1 MKTDGLKDYIPS
13 LWRQSSGVRALTAWT
28 ALLGCLAVAMSLLFV
43 WLTKVIVDMAVGP
56 AHHIT
61 TASIAAL
68 AGCLGLQLLIPAL
81 RRRVETIALTRY
93 ANNMRQR
100 LLDCLL
106 QAKWSGRR
114 SMHTGDAMNRMQKD
128 VDTLAVLTCSTIP
141 GIAAVMLQLAGAFAF
156 LMVLDAR
163 LAVVLVLIMPFALLA
178 SKIYVKRTR
187 RLTADIR
194 KEESDMQTFLQES
207 LHHRTLLST
216 LMSREMLLGKF
227 DGRQRSLT
235 QKLIKRTDIS
245 IYSNMAVT
253 AGFMAGYTLTFLW
266 SAYGLTTGLVSFGM
280 MTAFLQLV
288 GQIQR
293 PAVDLSHRVPAFINA
308 SVSLERVMEVAS
320 LPAEDFSAPDL
331 PRDRP
336 TGIRLDDVS
345 YSYPDGDNRKV
356 IEHLSHDFRPGSVT
370 AVIGPTGAGKT
381 TLIRLL
387 LGLIEPTDGTLRV
400 YYERGTEH
408 KIVPGMRR
416 SITYVPQ
423 GNTLMYGTVRD
434 NLLLGNPKATQE
446 MMRSALRSAAADFV
460 MELPEGVDTECLEG
474 GIGFSEGQA
483 QRIAIARGLLK
494 GGNIIL
500 LDEPTSALDAATQKE
515 LMTRLIDSLPHS
527 HTVIIVTHSHEVTKY
542 CTDILELKP
551 N

>member
-1 MKTDGLKDYIPS
+1 MKADGLKDYIPS
-13 LWRQSSGVRALTAWT
+13 LWRLSRGVRALTAWT

-56 AHHIT
+56 AHSIT

-68 AGCLGLQLLIPAL
+68 AGCLALQLLIPAL
-81 RRRVETIALTRY
+81 RRRVETIAMTRY

-106 QAKWSGRR
+106 QAKWSGRQ

-141 GIAAVMLQLAGAFAF
+141 GIASVTLQLAGAFAF
-156 LMVLDAR
+156 LTVLDAR
-163 LAVVLVLIMPFALLA
+163 LAIVLVLIMPFALLA

-187 RLTADIR
+187 RLTGEIR
-194 KEESDMQTFLQES
+194 KKESDMQTFLQES

-227 DGRQRSLT
+227 TGRQQSLT

-253 AGFMAGYTLTFLW
+253 AGFMAGYALTFLW

-293 PAVDLSHRVPAFINA
+293 PAVDLSHRLPAFINA

-336 TGIRLDDVS
+336 TGIRLDNVS

-356 IEHLSHDFRPGSVT
+356 VEHLSHDFRPGSVT

-387 LGLIEPTDGTLRV
+387 LGLVEPTDGTLRV

-416 SITYVPQ
+416 NITYVPQ

-446 MMRSALRSAAADFV
+446 MMRSALHNAAADFV
-460 MELPEGVDTECLEG
+460 IELPEGIDTECFEG

-515 LMTRLIDSLPHS
+515 LMTRLIGGLPHS

>member
-1 MKTDGLKDYIPS
+1 MKADGLKDYIPRF
-13 LWRQSSGVRALTAWT
+13 WRQSRGVRALTAWT

-61 TASIAAL
+61 TASIGAL
-68 AGCLGLQLLIPAL
+68 AGCLGLQLLIPGL
-81 RRRVETIALTRY
+81 RRRVETIAMTRY

-187 RLTADIR
+187 RLTAGIR
-194 KEESDMQTFLQES
+194 KDESDMQTFLQES

-227 DGRQRSLT
+227 GAKQRSLT

-253 AGFMAGYTLTFLW
+253 AGFMAGYALTFLW

-293 PAVDLSHRVPAFINA
+293 PAVDLSHRIPAFINA

-356 IEHLSHDFRPGSVT
+356 VEHLSHDFRPGSVT

-416 SITYVPQ
+416 NITYVPQ

-434 NLLLGNPKATQE
+434 NLLLGNPKASPE
-446 MMRSALRSAAADFV
+446 MMRSAIHNAAADFV
-460 MELPEGVDTECLEG
+460 MELPEGVDTECFEG

-500 LDEPTSALDAATQKE
+500 LDEPTSALDATTQKE
-515 LMTRLIDSLPHS
+515 LMSRLIGGLPHS

>member
-1 MKTDGLKDYIPS
+1 MKADGLKAYIPS
-13 LWRQSSGVRALTAWT
+13 LWRQSRGVRALTAWT

-43 WLTKVIVDMAVGP
+43 WLTKAIVDMAVGP
-56 AHHIT
+56 AHRIT
-61 TASIAAL
+61 TACIAAL

-81 RRRVETIALTRY
+81 RRRVETIAMTRY

-187 RLTADIR
+187 RLTAGIR
-194 KEESDMQTFLQES
+194 KDESDMQTFLQES

-227 DGRQRSLT
+227 ERRQTALT

-253 AGFMAGYTLTFLW
+253 AGFMAGYALTFLW

-293 PAVDLSHRVPAFINA
+293 PAVDLSHRIPAFINA

-345 YSYPDGDNRKV
+345 YSYPDGDSRKV
-356 IEHLSHDFRPGSVT
+356 VEHLSHDFRPGSVT

-387 LGLIEPTDGTLRV
+387 LGLVEPTDGTLRV

-416 SITYVPQ
+416 NITYVPQ

-434 NLLLGNPKATQE
+434 NLLLGNPKATE
-446 MMRSALRSAAADFV
+446 NMIFRALRTAAADFV
-460 MELPEGVDTECLEG
+460 MELPEGVDTECFEG

-500 LDEPTSALDAATQKE
+500 LDEPTSALDATTQKE
-515 LMTRLIDSLPHS
+515 LMSRLIGGLPHS

>member
-1 MKTDGLKDYIPS
+1 MKADGLKAYIPS
-13 LWRQSSGVRALTAWT
+13 LWRQSRGVRALTAWT

-81 RRRVETIALTRY
+81 RRRVETIAMTRY

-163 LAVVLVLIMPFALLA
+163 LAIVLVLIMPFALLA
-178 SKIYVKRTR
+178 SKIYVKQTR

-227 DGRQRSLT
+227 ERRQTALT

-253 AGFMAGYTLTFLW
+253 AGFMAGYALTFLW

-293 PAVDLSHRVPAFINA
+293 PAVDLSHRLPAFINA

-356 IEHLSHDFRPGSVT
+356 VEHLSHDFRPGSVT

-416 SITYVPQ
+416 NITYVPQ

-446 MMRSALRSAAADFV
+446 MMRSALHSAAADFV
-460 MELPEGVDTECLEG
+460 MELPEGVDTECFEG

-515 LMTRLIDSLPHS
+515 LMTRVIGGLPHS

>member
-1 MKTDGLKDYIPS
+1 MKADGLKDYIPR
-13 LWRQSSGVRALTAWT
+13 LWRQSRGVRALTAWT

-43 WLTKVIVDMAVGP
+43 WLTKVIVDMAVGA

-68 AGCLGLQLLIPAL
+68 AGCLALQLLIPAL
-81 RRRVETIALTRY
+81 RRRVETIAMTRY

-100 LLDCLL
+100 HLDCLL

-187 RLTADIR
+187 RLTAGIR
-194 KEESDMQTFLQES
+194 KDESDMQTFLQES

-227 DGRQRSLT
+227 ERRQTALT

-253 AGFMAGYTLTFLW
+253 AGFMAGYALTFLW

-293 PAVDLSHRVPAFINA
+293 PAVDLSHRLPAFINA

-320 LPAEDFSAPDL
+320 LPAEDFSATDL

-356 IEHLSHDFRPGSVT
+356 VEHLSHDFRPGSVT

-416 SITYVPQ
+416 NITYVPQ

-434 NLLLGNPKATQE
+434 NLLLGNPKATE
-446 MMRSALRSAAADFV
+446 NMIFSALRTAAADFV
-460 MELPEGVDTECLEG
+460 MELPEGVDTECFEG

-515 LMTRLIDSLPHS
+515 LMTRLIGSLPHS

-542 CTDILELKP
+542 CTDILELTP